1 MSHPLITRR
10 ALVAGGAALATAAA
24 LPRRLYA
31 ADTLVAATFPGT
43 WNDAHKNVLAPYF
56 EKETGATVTLTIMLA
71 TDQLAKLAAAKGA
84 TPPFDVAIMDEG
96 PLLDALDQGVL
107 DKFPVAKSKYYSELL
122 PVFQDEWGPKISIQA
137 IGIGYNPEKIKTPPT
152 SWDDLL
158 NPAYKGRVGLTALNS
173 TLGTAFMVDLARTKG
188 GSETNIEPAFEML
201 KKLLPNVGAISAN
214 LGDHAKLFQL
224 EEVDIAPHNFNFVQT
239 LKSKGVKIEFAPLKT
254 GVPAW
259 RTSLHIVKGAQK
271 PELALAYIDGH
282 IAPAIQAD
290 MTRDPY
296 DVIPTNSK
304 VPLQGEMTK
313 EVAPTQA
320 DLAKLVYF
328 DWRKIN
334 QARSAWID
342 RFNREIKI

>member
-1 MSHPLITRR
+1 MLNPLISRR
-10 ALVAGGAALATAAA
+10 GMFAGGAALAAASA
-24 LPRRLYA
+24 LPRRLLA

-43 WNDAHKNVLAPYF
+43 WNDAHKNVLGPYF
-56 EKETGATVTLTIMLA
+56 EKETGASVTLTIMLA
-71 TDQLAKLAAAKGA
+71 TDQVAKLAAAKGA
-84 TPPFDVAIMDEG
+84 SPPFDVAIMDEG

-107 DKFPVAKSKYYSELL
+107 DKFPAGKSKYYSELL

-152 SWDDLL
+152 SWDDLF

-173 TLGTAFMVDLARTKG
+173 TLGMAFMVDLARTKG
-188 GSETNIEPAFEML
+188 GGESNIEPAFEAL

-271 PELALAYIDGH
+271 PDLALAYIDGH
-282 IAPAIQAD
+282 IAPVIQTD
-290 MTRDPY
+290 MAKDPY
-296 DVIPTNSK
+296 DIIPTNSK
-304 VPLQGEMTK
+304 VALPSEAARL
-313 EVAPTQA
+313 VAPSEA

-334 QARSAWID
+334 QGRSAWID

>member
-1 MSHPLITRR
+1 MSRPTTRR
-10 ALVAGGAALATAAA
+10 SFVASAAALAAATA

-43 WNDAHKNVLAPYF
+43 WNDAHKNVLIPYF

-71 TDQLAKLAAAKGA
+71 TDQVAKLSAAKGA

-96 PLLDALDQGVL
+96 PLLDALDQGVF
-107 DKFPVAKSKYYSELL
+107 DKFPATKSKHYTDLL

-137 IGIGYNPEKIKTPPT
+137 IGIGYNPDKIKTPPT
-152 SWDDLL
+152 LWDDLF

-173 TLGTAFMVDLARTKG
+173 TLGTAFMVDLARVNG
-188 GSETNIEPAFEML
+188 GSETDIEPAFAAL

-271 PELALAYIDGH
+271 PDLALAYIDGH
-282 IAPAIQAD
+282 ITPEIQAA
-290 MTRDPY
+290 MAKDPY
-296 DVIPTNSK
+296 DVIPTNGK
-304 VPLQGEMTK
+304 VPLEGEAAK
-313 EVAPTQA
+313 LIAPTQA

-334 QARSAWID
+334 QGRSAWID